1 MGVRG
6 HKKTAPKKIPIGIVT
21 ASTTRSLKADA
32 SGIWMAKRAKKERQ
46 NVVYHRVVPDV
57 AEFISGAVK
66 EAMDAHGAQVILVT
80 GGTGITTGDVS
91 IAAVTPLFTKELTAF
106 GPLFAQLSYEQ
117 IDSAAIM
124 SRAVA
129 GIVDNRAVVFCMPG
143 SLKACKL
150 ACKALIFPELGH
162 MAKHL
167 GEGHKIPEMA
177 NKTVDEISTV
187 QDPVTKPN

>member
-6 HKKTAPKKIPIGIVT
+6 HKKTAPKKIPVGIVT
-21 ASTTRSLKADA
+21 ASSTRSLKEDE
-32 SGIWMAKRAKKERQ
+32 SGIWMSKRARKEGQ
-46 NVVYHRVVPDV
+46 EIVYHRVVPDV
-57 AEFISGAVK
+57 AKSITGAVQ
-66 EAMDAHGAQVILVT
+66 EAIAAHGAQVILVT
-80 GGTGITTGDVS
+80 GGTGITAKDVS
-91 IAAVTPLFTKELTAF
+91 IEAVEPLFTKELTAF

-129 GIVDNRAVVFCMPG
+129 GVVDDRAMVFCMPG

-162 MAKHL
+162 MAKHI
-167 GEGHKIPEMA
+167 GEGHETPEMA
-177 NKTVDEISTV
+177 TSRNLTTEHTESVEK
-187 QDPVTKPN
+187 